1 MAEAGSRFR
10 LRWAALLPPKALK
23 SVMGKCEGQ
32 QSRRGAGG
40 GLLKSKSKSIQSGG
54 DRQAARVPLSGCCR
68 PAR

>member
-40 GLLKSKSKSIQSGG
+40 GLLKYKAGATDKLPASLCL
-54 DRQAARVPLSGCCR
+54 AAAGPPASNR
-68 PAR
+68 P